1 MDPQEAAAV
10 EAGGCSRTLQLR
22 GCRAALQD
30 LEMPKSLPFVQP
42 QALLD
47 RGDSESSKTMFKL
60 AIKASGRGT
69 NTTHASGV
77 QINPSLEKSHP
88 AESRCRA
95 WLAWTASIPQRSE
108 TWTEVARPSAT

>member
-1 MDPQEAAAV
+1 M
-10 EAGGCSRTLQLR
+10 
-22 GCRAALQD
+22 
-30 LEMPKSLPFVQP
+30 QP

-77 QINPSLEKSHP
+77 QLNPSLEKSHP
-88 AESRCRA
+88 AKADAERGWRGLRA
-95 WLAWTASIPQRSE
+95 FHN
-108 TWTEVARPSAT
+108 